1 MKLDPLSFKISVVIA
16 TRNRFDRVSA
26 AVRSIEAQ
34 SLLPKEIIIVDASDN
49 DLGESL
55 KSFVPLKW
63 VKAQPSVCAQR
74 NLGIKSASSDW
85 IFLCDDDIELAKDYL
100 EKLAQYAQQKN
111 STGALAG
118 LLLQKEKGEWVKNY
132 PVRSFRDLFWRFVF
146 QQSVWGDIQVRVPT
160 LLGPLHRLIVSF
172 YARRGNSTTL
182 GGWPLIT
189 QWNEPV
195 IQTRFYSLGANL
207 IRKEWLLQSPFDES
221 LDAHGI
227 GDNYGV
233 AQNFPAGS
241 SIHIVTSTFAY
252 HHRANENRLN
262 QSNARY
268 LRFLALHYFLRKSK
282 AGTMTILFFYWSL
295 VGYSIYSLTKDRRD
309 FFLTLKAMGILLFK
323 SSGRNN
329 LSKKSSTET
338 K

>member
-1 MKLDPLSFKISVVIA
+1 MALDPHSFKISVVIA

-26 AVRSIEAQ
+26 AIRSIEAQ
-34 SLLPKEIIIVDASDN
+34 SFLPSEIIIVDASDN

-74 NLGIKSASSDW
+74 NLGIKMSSSEW
-85 IFLCDDDIELAKDYL
+85 VFLCDDDIELAKDYL
-100 EKLAQYAQQKN
+100 EKLADYVQQNK

-118 LLLQKEKGEWVKNY
+118 LLLQKENGEWVKNY
-132 PVRSFRDLFWRFVF
+132 PVRSFRDLLWRFVF
-146 QQSVWGDIQVRVPT
+146 QQSIWGDIQVKPPA
-160 LLGPLHRLIVSF
+160 LLEPLHRLILLF
-172 YARRGNSTTL
+172 YNRRKNSTTL

-189 QWNEPV
+189 QWAEPI

-233 AQNFPAGS
+233 ARNFPKGS
-241 SIHIVTSTFAY
+241 SVHIVTSTFAY

-262 QSNARY
+262 QSKARH
-268 LRFLALHYFLRKSK
+268 LRFLALHYFLKKTK
-282 AGTMTILFFYWSL
+282 ASTMTILFFYWSL
-295 VGYSIYSLTKDRRD
+295 VGYCIYSLAKSRRD
-309 FFLTLKAMGILLFK
+309 FILTTKAIGILLFK
-323 SSGRNN
+323 PIRRE
-329 LSKKSSTET
+329 KT
-338 K
+338 